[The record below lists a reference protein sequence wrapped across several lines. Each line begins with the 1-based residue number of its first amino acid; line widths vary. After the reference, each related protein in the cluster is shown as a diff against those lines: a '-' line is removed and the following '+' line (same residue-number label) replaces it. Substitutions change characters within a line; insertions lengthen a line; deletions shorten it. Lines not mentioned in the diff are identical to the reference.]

1 MLRRTAMAAATALIA
16 CSAISAAAKAKPFDD
31 ACNQASP
38 NASICLGADKLN
50 EAAAAE
56 CRTAGAPD
64 AACAATPAGR
74 DVNRADLDAY
84 ARSWVHRAA
93 QAQYELGNSVP
104 LSDAQWLGT
113 HNSFNTD
120 SNGPTLSHTDN
131 NQQLTLTQQLDG
143 DIRAIELDVHYLPT
157 TDNGVSHAVF
167 VCHGRGPDEYHAG
180 CTTEAQ
186 FKDVLPEIAK
196 WLGAHPKQVLLLYL
210 EDELGADA
218 GYAETVSTLDSVLG
232 TR

>member
-1 MLRRTAMAAATALIA
+1 MGSMLRRIAITAAVALVFA
-16 CSAISAAAKAKPFDD
+16 SGISAAAKAKPFDD
-31 ACNQASP
+31 ACGQASP
-38 NASICLGADKLN
+38 SAMVCIGADKVN

-56 CRTAGAPD
+56 CRAQGGPED
-64 AACAATPAGR
+64 ACAATPAGH
-74 DVNRADLDAY
+74 DVRQSELAAY
-84 ARSWVHRAA
+84 AASWTHRAA

-104 LSDAQWLGT
+104 LGDAQWLGT

-120 SNGPTLSHTDN
+120 ANGLTLSHTDN

-143 DIRAIELDVHYLPT
+143 DVRALELDVHYLPT

-186 FKDVLPEIAK
+186 FKDVLPEI
-196 WLGAHPKQVLLLYL
+196 
-210 EDELGADA
+210 
-218 GYAETVSTLDSVLG
+218 
-232 TR
+232 